1 MPGISSTSLLS
12 RLLGSIYLNTPFL
25 YNDKEQA
32 EVRTNKFSFKFNF
45 VQVGCLLNMLEV
57 PNHLY
62 MGGKQ
67 KEEEMMGEITRILD
81 KTFSKD
87 DLEHMLMG
95 KDDEEPKVN
104 LGDMEMEKLLDQLR
118 RMWTSPWRR
127 TWSR

>member
-1 MPGISSTSLLS
+1 
-12 RLLGSIYLNTPFL
+12 
-25 YNDKEQA
+25 
-32 EVRTNKFSFKFNF
+32 
-45 VQVGCLLNMLEV
+45 MLEV

-67 KEEEMMGEITRILD
+67 KEEEMMGEITSILD